1 MSDGRR
7 ATAFALVA
15 AVALGGI
22 AGGCGGDGSG
32 DEGAAS
38 PVTFVAVDGS
48 PRTSDDAGVLTSIAD
63 DFSSLVLD
71 GDTVYAVSPA
81 VQSFAS
87 VDGSTQP
94 LNGRVGQYVQ
104 VGLDDETVVWV
115 AGLGAIVRLEGQP
128 ETVVYL
134 GRITAVRGSTVELQ
148 DGTVL
153 RLADGLTVP
162 GDPSRDTPLAAVL
175 TIDVASDTVVEVVP
189 G

>member
-1 MSDGRR
+1 MWAVRRSALTVALAVAVVAAGCSDEDDADR
-7 ATAFALVA
+7 AT
-15 AVALGGI
+15 
-22 AGGCGGDGSG
+22 
-32 DEGAAS
+32 

-48 PRTSDDAGVLTSIAD
+48 PRGPDDAGVLTSLAD

-71 GDTVYAVSPA
+71 GGTAYEVSPA

-94 LNGRVGQYVQ
+94 LAGRVGQYVH

-115 AGLGAIVRLEGQP
+115 AGLGAVVRLAGQP
-128 ETVVYL
+128 EEVLYL
-134 GRITAVRGSTVELQ
+134 GRITAARGSTIELQ

-153 RLADGLTVP
+153 ELADGVTVP
-162 GDPSRDTPLAAVL
+162 GDASRDAPLAAVL
-175 TIDVASDTVVEVVP
+175 TIDVASDRVVEVVP